1 MELSLVAAAVLI
13 LMDGIKKVFPA
24 VLHSGL
30 KSLKKLRRLISFNFC
45 SVKSSLCHPPGSIHN
60 TSIRSHSTSLKSNF
74 WRWKMFLWD
83 NSEYVF
89 RTVWVIGSRQKLGT
103 LWSLFD
109 GWHPKNLEIS
119 SSHSKTL
126 MNGLLS
132 NNFGGGGSTY
142 LYQHQM
148 KYVVTCK

>member
-45 SVKSSLCHPPGSIHN
+45 SVKSASCHPPGSIHN

-74 WRWKMFLWD
+74 
-83 NSEYVF
+83 
-89 RTVWVIGSRQKLGT
+89 
-103 LWSLFD
+103 
-109 GWHPKNLEIS
+109 
-119 SSHSKTL
+119 
-126 MNGLLS
+126 
-132 NNFGGGGSTY
+132 
-142 LYQHQM
+142 
-148 KYVVTCK
+148 

>member
-45 SVKSSLCHPPGSIHN
+45 SVKSASCSCHPPGSIHN

-74 WRWKMFLWD
+74 
-83 NSEYVF
+83 
-89 RTVWVIGSRQKLGT
+89 
-103 LWSLFD
+103 
-109 GWHPKNLEIS
+109 
-119 SSHSKTL
+119 
-126 MNGLLS
+126 
-132 NNFGGGGSTY
+132 
-142 LYQHQM
+142 
-148 KYVVTCK
+148 